1 LTGSIAVRG
10 RLLVLDYAGYVTA
23 QQATRELALSAL
35 PDAPVVPFTETAPPR
50 HRVRRGAAVTLYWIA
65 DRLQPAR

>member
-1 LTGSIAVRG
+1 
-10 RLLVLDYAGYVTA
+10 VLDYAGYVAA

-35 PDAPVVPFTETAPPR
+35 PDAPVIPFAEAAPPH
-50 HRVRRGAAVTLYWIA
+50 HRIRRGAAVTLHWLA